1 MKLYELFSLDPK
13 NTNRDLDSHNNKSFW
28 TDHDN
33 IGQGAF
39 SKVKKFN
46 SPKRLNQ
53 VKKTGRAANFT
64 GGKLT
69 DTNQETDGYL
79 SYIKMVSKNPNNPY
93 FPKVHKLQVK
103 KGPDGKIYYDADLE
117 KLLPYNTPKIIDNYD
132 LMNSLKEYMFD
143 FSKSI
148 NSMLE
153 EYSLADLMSYSLNNP
168 QIIRDQNLDD
178 ALEKIREIISNSN
191 GLLGDDVSYQNMMWR
206 ITGNMPQLVIT
217 DPIA

>member
-1 MKLYELFSLDPK
+1 
-13 NTNRDLDSHNNKSFW
+13 
-28 TDHDN
+28 
-33 IGQGAF
+33 
-39 SKVKKFN
+39 
-46 SPKRLNQ
+46 
-53 VKKTGRAANFT
+53 
-64 GGKLT
+64 
-69 DTNQETDGYL
+69 
-79 SYIKMVSKNPNNPY
+79 
-93 FPKVHKLQVK
+93 
-103 KGPDGKIYYDADLE
+103 
-117 KLLPYNTPKIIDNYD
+117 
-132 LMNSLKEYMFD
+132 MFD

-217 DPIA
+217 DQIA

>member
-1 MKLYELFSLDPK
+1 MKLYELFSFDPK
-13 NTNRDLDSHNNKSFW
+13 NTNRGLDSHNNKSFW
-28 TDHDN
+28 TDYDN
-33 IGQGAF
+33 IGGSTF
-39 SKVKKFN
+39 SNVKKFN

-53 VKKTGRAANFT
+53 VKKTGRAANFI

-117 KLLPYNTPKIIDNYD
+117 KLLPYNTPKIIDNDD
-132 LMNSLKEYMFD
+132 LMNSLKEYMFN
-143 FSKSI
+143 FSESL
-148 NSMLE
+148 NNDLE
-153 EYSLADLMSYSLNNP
+153 YYEIDRLIKYSLINP
-168 QIIRDQNLDD
+168 QIIKDQNLDY

-191 GLLGDDVSYQNMMWR
+191 GLVHNDLSSANMMWR